1 MMAIIHTKHLFEED
15 KNRESLAC
23 ELVQPIFPHTAP
35 EAIQYELV
43 QQGLLQKGKLSLP
56 FNAWQLIDQQFKE
69 LQLAWQGPTIP
80 VYIFPIKTGFVKNGI
95 AYKDGICLFISAQ
108 LLIKE
113 LHALFSHEY
122 HHICRRLYV
131 AEPPTLIDSLIMEG
145 LAEDAVE
152 NLFGKDALS
161 PWTERYSLDEVR
173 DYWQSHFIHALDQK
187 GLPYHQPFLFGDAQL
202 GLPPWIG
209 YCTGYRIIQAFK
221 EKCGPFDLK
230 ELLQIKAEAI
240 LDGAGFNHIPH

>member
-1 MMAIIHTKHLFEED
+1 MAVIHTKYLFEEEKD
-15 KNRESLAC
+15 RERLAC
-23 ELVQPIFPHTAP
+23 ELVRPIFPHTPP
-35 EAIQYELV
+35 EAIQYELL
-43 QQGLLQKGKLSLP
+43 QQGLLQKGNLSLT
-56 FNAWQLIDQQFKE
+56 FNAWQLIDQQFKK

-80 VYIFPIKTGFVKNGI
+80 IYIFPITHGFDKNGI

-108 LLIKE
+108 LPIRE

-131 AEPPTLIDSLIMEG
+131 DEPPTLIDSLIIEG

-161 PWTERYSLDEVR
+161 PWTERYSLDEVKN
-173 DYWQSHFIHALDQK
+173 YWQSHFITALDQK
-187 GLPYHQPFLFGDAQL
+187 GLPYHQPFLFGDPQL

-209 YCTGYRIIQAFK
+209 YCTGYRIVQAFK
-221 EKCGPFDLK
+221 EKCGPFDIK
-230 ELLQIKAEAI
+230 ELLQIKAKDI
-240 LDGAGFNHIPH
+240 LDGSGFKHIK